1 MFLLIDM
8 EDLQPEL
15 RALGFADATGYRKET
30 PKVQLLEA
38 SAADGSTSHT
48 GTTSRPN
55 PMVVAQAL
63 TRLDEMGDV
72 PPAGIN
78 IPETGQ

>member
-15 RALGFADATGYRKET
+15 RALGFDTPSEYRSET
-30 PKVQLLEA
+30 PYIQLLEA
-38 SAADGSTSHT
+38 LPDAGYHGRSQVQSQHH
-48 GTTSRPN
+48 PV
-55 PMVVAQAL
+55 VVAQAL
-63 TRLDEMGDV
+63 TYLERTGDV
-72 PPAGIN
+72 PPAGKN

>member
-15 RALGFADATGYRKET
+15 RALGFAPSTGFSKET
-30 PKVQLLEA
+30 PQVQLLEVE
-38 SAADGSTSHT
+38 SEHGYRGRT
-48 GTTSRPN
+48 GTLARHHPV
-55 PMVVAQAL
+55 VVAQAL
-63 TRLDEMGDV
+63 TQLETMADV
-72 PPAGIN
+72 PPAGRN

>member
-15 RALGFADATGYRKET
+15 RALGFDTPTEYQNET
-30 PKVQLLEA
+30 PHIQLLEA
-38 SAADGSTSHT
+38 IPSGGNPGRSQAQ
-48 GTTSRPN
+48 SRHHPV
-55 PMVVAQAL
+55 VVAQAL
-63 TRLDEMGDV
+63 THLDLTGDV
-72 PPAGIN
+72 PPAGRN

>member
-15 RALGFADATGYRKET
+15 RALGLDTPAEHGNET
-30 PKVQLLEA
+30 PYIQLLEA
-38 SAADGSTSHT
+38 LPDKGNADRSQVQ
-48 GTTSRPN
+48 SRHH

-63 TRLDEMGDV
+63 THLVRTGDV
-72 PPAGIN
+72 PPAGRN

>member
-15 RALGFADATGYRKET
+15 RALGFDTSTEYRSET
-30 PKVQLLEA
+30 TYIQLLEA
-38 SAADGSTSHT
+38 LPDAGNPGRSQVQ
-48 GTTSRPN
+48 SRHHPV
-55 PMVVAQAL
+55 VVAQAL
-63 TRLDEMGDV
+63 THLERTGDV
-72 PPAGIN
+72 PPAGKN